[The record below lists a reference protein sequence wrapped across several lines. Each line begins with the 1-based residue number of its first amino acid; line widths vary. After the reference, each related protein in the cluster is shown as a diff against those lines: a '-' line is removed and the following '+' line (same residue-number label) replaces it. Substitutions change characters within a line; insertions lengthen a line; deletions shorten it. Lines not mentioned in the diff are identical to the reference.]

1 MTDLVHRQIV
11 DVNHSSQFNRWAGF
25 SVVSAASGLCV
36 LELTWREE
44 FGQHSGFLHA
54 GLTAALLDTSCGFAA
69 ASVLGAV
76 TTSQI
81 SISYLVPAVG
91 ERFRAEATL
100 VRGGKRQ
107 TFAEARLIARS
118 GETETLAAKAAAA
131 LIRLDATPAVGS
143 SKL

>member
-11 DVNHSSQFNRWAGF
+11 DVNHSSQFNRCAAF

-44 FGQHSGFLHA
+44 FGQHSGFLPA
-54 GLTAALLDTSCGFAA
+54 GLTAALLDASCGFAA

-107 TFAEARLIARS
+107 AFAEARLIARS